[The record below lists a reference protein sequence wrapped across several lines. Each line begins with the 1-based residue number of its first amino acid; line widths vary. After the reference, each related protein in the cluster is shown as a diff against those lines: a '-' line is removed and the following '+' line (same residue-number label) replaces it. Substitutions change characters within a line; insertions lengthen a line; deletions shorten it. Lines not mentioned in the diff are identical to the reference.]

1 MPSVVVIQASGTYCY
16 LKWSMLWFEAICN
29 IVCWSD
35 HFWNFKRSII
45 LCLEVI
51 HAVIWSDLCF
61 YFEVIYAVLWRDLCC
76 SLKRSIILFF
86 QAIYNAVLESLKAV
100 LESDHML
107 FFRVIN
113 TLKVLETISGI
124 MLLCCSLKRS
134 WLRFEAIYV
143 VLWNNPFSWPI
154 LVRVYKFCVEKS
166 EWCYHW
172 NY

>member
-1 MPSVVVIQASGTYCY
+1 
-16 LKWSMLWFEAICN
+16 ML
-29 IVCWSD
+29 
-35 HFWNFKRSII
+35 KRSF
-45 LCLEVI
+45 LEFQAI
-51 HAVIWSDLCF
+51 YNTLPGSDPCSDLKRF
-61 YFEVIYAVLWRDLCC
+61 MLFFEVIYAVLWRDLCC